1 MFKKIFLQ
9 LLIIL
14 VLLSG
19 CSIAEENLDV
29 KESVPETAKVVDVQN
44 NEVSK
49 IEESNSLKGN
59 WIPEIPIEKVF
70 LAINFGE
77 DKIENFNIEF
87 QSEMTVFDLLKNS
100 TEQQDILL
108 EIDTY
113 SVGIFVT
120 KIGNKKNGQDNKY
133 WTYYVNDKFANVSAD
148 KFKLKVGDRVEW
160 MFGKSKF

>member
-59 WIPEIPIEKVF
+59 WIP
-70 LAINFGE
+70 
-77 DKIENFNIEF
+77 
-87 QSEMTVFDLLKNS
+87 
-100 TEQQDILL
+100 
-108 EIDTY
+108 
-113 SVGIFVT
+113 
-120 KIGNKKNGQDNKY
+120 
-133 WTYYVNDKFANVSAD
+133 
-148 KFKLKVGDRVEW
+148 
-160 MFGKSKF
+160 